1 MWRWRCDDVDV
12 TVDDVDATVD
22 DVDATVD
29 EVDVTVDDDRRCDS
43 RCVINS

>member
-1 MWRWRCDDVDV
+1 M